1 MLNFP
6 TYLRSY
12 WIGFLQF
19 KLNKPS
25 SEIQYDNNIV
35 EILKEMNIINQG
47 SFQKEQIPIVLITDG
62 YTKES
67 QLILH
72 TICHNK
78 DVKKISIWIY
88 NNIIKKLLEDEQSTT
103 EVKIRI
109 ASSMLRTTL
118 NNDKL
123 YQYSADSLI
132 NNIKQLQNA
141 ILDVQL
147 PFQVPASL

>member
-72 TICHNK
+72 AICHNK